1 MPSETPKLKAPGL
14 KLRRNRDGTVRLYW
28 GARADAVKGGYRPE
42 TVRLHYDHTDAAQ
55 WPLIEAACNRLQAEM
70 KEWTSGYRRD
80 PMRFDGT
87 IKGLVKPYET
97 DPSSPY
103 AQVKWNTKRTYGQ
116 QLDKIEKAF
125 GARVLGNL
133 AIADFRRWY
142 DEAKKS
148 KVEGEP
154 ERITKAHNLMRMV
167 RRLLSYGV
175 MAELAECERLQKIMG
190 NARFKAPG
198 RRRAKL
204 ELRHVIAFIAG
215 AKAAGRLSLALGTAL
230 QFETGMRQ
238 KDVIG
243 EWEPIPAGAAP
254 HGIVLQGRRWV
265 NGLTW
270 SDIGARLII
279 SKETTKTGAI
289 VSHDLNL
296 CPMTLDLLQLT
307 GAGGRIGP
315 LIIDETAGRPYAEWS
330 YAREWRVIARLA
342 KIPDAIWNMDARAG
356 AITEAED
363 AGADLDEI
371 RGAVG
376 HTQSSTTARYSRGA
390 IGKSRS
396 VAIKRAAHR
405 TMKEQE

>member
-1 MPSETPKLKAPGL
+1 MHSETPKLNAPGL
-14 KLRRNRDGTVRLYW
+14 KLRRNRDGSVRLYW
-28 GARADAVKGGYRPE
+28 GARADAVKAGYRPE
-42 TVRLHYDHTDAAQ
+42 TMRLHYDHTDTTQ

-70 KEWTSGYRRD
+70 KEWASGYRRD

-87 IKGLVKPYET
+87 IKGLVKLYET

-103 AQVKWNTKRTYGQ
+103 VQVKWNTARTYGQ

-125 GARVLGNL
+125 GARVLANL
-133 AIADFRRWY
+133 ALADFRRWY
-142 DEAKKS
+142 DEAKKP
-148 KVEGEP
+148 KTAGEP

-175 MAELAECERLQKIMG
+175 AAELPECERLKKIMD
-190 NARFKAPG
+190 NSRFKAPG

-204 ELRHVIAFIAG
+204 ELHHVTAFISE
-215 AKAAGRLSLALGTAL
+215 AKVAGRLSLALGTAL

-243 EWEPIPAGAAP
+243 EWEPIPHGTEP
-254 HGIVLQGRRWV
+254 HGIVLKGRRWV

-270 SDIGARLII
+270 SDLGTRLVI

-296 CPMTLDLLQLT
+296 CPLTLDILQLI
-307 GAGGRIGP
+307 GLHGRIGP
-315 LIIDETAGRPYAEWS
+315 LVVDETANRPYAEWS
-330 YAREWRVIARLA
+330 YAREWRVIARKA
-342 KIPDAIWNMDARAG
+342 NIPDAVYNMDARAG

-376 HTQSSTTARYSRGA
+376 HTTSSTTARYSRGA

-396 VAIKRAAHR
+396 VATKRAAHR
-405 TMKEQE
+405 TMKEQK

>member
-14 KLRRNRDGTVRLYW
+14 KLRRNRDGTMRLYW
-28 GARADAVKGGYRPE
+28 SARADVVKAGFRPE
-42 TVRLHYDHTDAAQ
+42 TVRLHYDRSDPTQ

-70 KEWTSGYRRD
+70 KEWSSGHRRD
-80 PMRFDGT
+80 PLRFDGT
-87 IKGLVKPYET
+87 MKGLVKLYET

-103 AQVKWNTKRTYGQ
+103 RNVKWNTARTYGQ
-116 QLDKIEKAF
+116 QLDKIEKAV
-125 GARVLGNL
+125 GARVLANL
-133 AIADFRRWY
+133 GIHDFRRWY
-142 DEAKKS
+142 DEAKKP
-148 KVEGEP
+148 KVNGDP

-175 MAELAECERLQKIMG
+175 MAELADCERLQKIMD

-204 ELRHVIAFIAG
+204 ELRHVIAFIAE
-215 AKAAGRLSLALGTAL
+215 AKAASRLSLALGTAV

-243 EWEPIPAGAAP
+243 EWEPIPKGTAP

-270 SDIGARLII
+270 SDIGNKLVI

-296 CPMTLDLLQLT
+296 CPMTLELLQLI

-330 YAREWRVIARLA
+330 YAREWRLIARLA
-342 KIPDAIWNMDARAG
+342 NIPDAIFNMDARAG

-376 HTQSSTTARYSRGA
+376 HTQASTTARYSRGA